1 MHARTHTHMYI
12 YIIYILYNYIYII
25 FCYDESHGRWL
36 KYVSTITSSE
46 TETNHESRNPKKF
59 EMAKE
64 LGATEPRKDSTKG
77 FDQGIWPWDDNG
89 GAMKHC
95 WGERTKGI
103 TVTSPL

>member
-1 MHARTHTHMYI
+1 MHARTHTHVYI
-12 YIIYILYNYIYII
+12 YIIYIYHI
-25 FCYDESHGRWL
+25 CYDESHGRWL

-77 FDQGIWPWDDNG
+77 FDHGMIMEEP
-89 GAMKHC
+89 
-95 WGERTKGI
+95 
-103 TVTSPL
+103 